1 MAKKQQ
7 CPPQPGRLL
16 LKTLRPAFTLIEIL
30 ISVLILSTS
39 IVYVLKIYGQNHEQI
54 VYITQRNAHALED
67 SLFLSKDVLRYHK
80 EEKSAYDLIEREM
93 KIDDFE
99 SRKILKNIK
108 RTIFIPEPITLAP
121 EEEGDASPAA
131 TINEIKLKGDYASTY
146 FRFELQSF

>member
-1 MAKKQQ
+1 VAEAQR
-7 CPPQPGRLL
+7 CIAASGRLL
-16 LKTLRPAFTLIEIL
+16 LKPLRPGFTLIEIL

-39 IVYVLKIYGQNHEQI
+39 IVYILKIYGQNHEQI

-99 SRKILKNIK
+99 SRRILKNIK
-108 RTIFIPEPITLAP
+108 RTIFIPEPITLSP
-121 EEEGDASPAA
+121 EEEGDESPAA
-131 TINEIKLKGDYASTY
+131 TVNEIKLKGDYASTY
-146 FRFELQSF
+146 FRFNLQSF